1 MLLCPF
7 IDMNNGYRQLPEDHE
22 WKFSIAIEKT
32 ESTHMAGLEDVIFV
46 VRDEDTGE
54 LDVPE
59 GYEIDSSNLLE
70 DENDIDT
77 SIHLAYK
84 MGPDPLFSSLFLLSC
99 DEDTD
104 LLAESV
110 FQSYIDR
117 YLGGGAEIRMA
128 PSLLNQAHGYRIAL
142 LLIYK
147 GNDIAE
153 SFFNQGAKV
162 SHSGGLHNNG
172 DKNSNGSHRVS
183 SRRGSKKSNYIESNP
198 NIEDDEVSHITGDDL
213 LSRGS
218 KASRES
224 SDDDDDEDDGD
235 DQFNLD
241 EEAITQLTKRL
252 SDLEIE
258 KERALTLNMDLQ
270 KKCSSI
276 LARIG
281 RDTQS
286 RNGPADNNLQQQ
298 QQQVDGMIQIKLMVH

>member
-1 MLLCPF
+1 
-7 IDMNNGYRQLPEDHE
+7 
-22 WKFSIAIEKT
+22 
-32 ESTHMAGLEDVIFV
+32 
-46 VRDEDTGE
+46 
-54 LDVPE
+54 
-59 GYEIDSSNLLE
+59 
-70 DENDIDT
+70 
-77 SIHLAYK
+77 

-198 NIEDDEVSHITGDDL
+198 NIEDDDEVSHITGDDL

-298 QQQVDGMIQIKLMVH
+298 QQQVDGNDSNQANGALNLENNTEKENHFLETLTSIADGRNKLLKQQSEYEQLAYDLQTRLDDKEYKAEEISESLNEFKR